1 LTPEVFLSALAAAG
15 LQGDQVASFL
25 SFSFDFSSRKLPSLT
40 TRIGSDRFAALHKIL
55 HAKSRSVTYPL
66 NKMKPKTRVVENL
79 SARVYN
85 QIKNLILCNQIMPG
99 QKLHHQQLSERLG
112 VSRTPVRE
120 ALTRLV
126 QEGYVSFLPNRGFTC
141 KEIRMQE
148 AEELY
153 EVREALEAF
162 AVEKAIAKLT
172 EKSLAQLREKMN
184 VYGCDVQNRFSRERL
199 VYDQDVHLQIAEL
212 TDNMTLKNTLSHV
225 FERIVL
231 KRRTDGL
238 YDPAR
243 GVAAHQEHLR
253 LLDAMERRDAAA
265 AIAIMRK
272 HIQAGKQNVIADL
285 ERRQELRGLRAVATE
300 N

>member
-1 LTPEVFLSALAAAG
+1 MP
-15 LQGDQVASFL
+15 
-25 SFSFDFSSRKLPSLT
+25 
-40 TRIGSDRFAALHKIL
+40 
-55 HAKSRSVTYPL
+55 YPL
-66 NKMKPKTRVVENL
+66 NDSKSKTRAVENL

-85 QIKNLILCNQIMPG
+85 QIKNLILCNEFMPG

-153 EVREALEAF
+153 ELREALEAF
-162 AVEKAIAKLT
+162 AVEKAIANLT
-172 EKSLAQLREKMN
+172 DSALALLRNKMN
-184 VYGCDVQNRFSRERL
+184 FYGRDVQNRLTRERL
-199 VYDQDVHLQIAEL
+199 VYDQDVHIEIARLAGNETL
-212 TDNMTLKNTLSHV
+212 TSMLAHV

-243 GVAAHQEHLR
+243 GVTAHQEHLQ
-253 LLDAMERRDAAA
+253 LLEAIERRDPRDAVAT
-265 AIAIMRK
+265 IRS
-272 HIQAGKQNVIADL
+272 HIQAGKKNVMADL
-285 ERRQELRGLRAVATE
+285 KQRQAIRGIRSLETDS
-300 N
+300 

>member
-1 LTPEVFLSALAAAG
+1 MP
-15 LQGDQVASFL
+15 
-25 SFSFDFSSRKLPSLT
+25 
-40 TRIGSDRFAALHKIL
+40 
-55 HAKSRSVTYPL
+55 YPL
-66 NKMKPKTRVVENL
+66 NDSKSKTRAVENL

-85 QIKNLILCNQIMPG
+85 QIKHLILCNEFMPG

-153 EVREALEAF
+153 ELREALEAF
-162 AVEKAIAKLT
+162 AVEKAIANLT
-172 EKSLAQLREKMN
+172 DSALALLRNKMN
-184 VYGCDVQNRFSRERL
+184 SYGRDVQNRFTRERL
-199 VYDQDVHLQIAEL
+199 VYDQDVHIEIARLAGNETL
-212 TDNMTLKNTLSHV
+212 TSMLAHV

-243 GVAAHQEHLR
+243 GVTAHQEHLQ
-253 LLDAMERRDAAA
+253 LLEAIERRDPRDAVAT
-265 AIAIMRK
+265 IRS
-272 HIQAGKQNVIADL
+272 HIQAGKKNVMADL
-285 ERRQELRGLRAVATE
+285 KQRQAIRGIRSLETDS
-300 N
+300 

>member
-1 LTPEVFLSALAAAG
+1 M
-15 LQGDQVASFL
+15 
-25 SFSFDFSSRKLPSLT
+25 
-40 TRIGSDRFAALHKIL
+40 
-55 HAKSRSVTYPL
+55 TYPL
-66 NKMKPKTRVVENL
+66 KKPKTKTRAVENL

-85 QIKNLILCNQIMPG
+85 QIKQLILCNEIMPG
-99 QKLHHQQLSERLG
+99 QKLHHQELSERLG

-141 KEIRMQE
+141 KEIRIQE

-153 EVREALEAF
+153 DLREALEAF

-172 EKSLAQLREKMN
+172 QASLDQLRKKMSS
-184 VYGCDVQNRFSRERL
+184 YGRDVQKRFTRERL
-199 VYDQDVHLQIAEL
+199 VYDQDVHMQIIRLAGNETL
-212 TDNMTLKNTLSHV
+212 TNTLSHV

-243 GVAAHQEHLR
+243 GLTAHDEHMR
-253 LLDAMERRDAAA
+253 LLDAMQQRNVSAAV
-265 AIAIMRK
+265 AIIRE
-272 HIQAGKQNVIADL
+272 HIQAGKKNVMADL
-285 ERRQELRGLRAVATE
+285 EQRQAIRGLRAVAVSNE
-300 N
+300 E

>member
-1 LTPEVFLSALAAAG
+1 MQNYSMPY
-15 LQGDQVASFL
+15 
-25 SFSFDFSSRKLPSLT
+25 R
-40 TRIGSDRFAALHKIL
+40 
-55 HAKSRSVTYPL
+55 L
-66 NKMKPKTRVVENL
+66 NDSKTKTRAVENL

-85 QIKNLILCNQIMPG
+85 QIKNLILCNEFMPG

-153 EVREALEAF
+153 ELREAFEAF
-162 AVEKAIAKLT
+162 AVEKAIANLT
-172 EKSLAQLREKMN
+172 DSALDLLREKMN
-184 VYGCDVQNRFSRERL
+184 SYGRDVQNSFTRERL
-199 VYDQDVHLQIAEL
+199 VYDQDVHLEIARLAGNETL
-212 TDNMTLKNTLSHV
+212 TSMLAHV

-243 GVAAHQEHLR
+243 GTTAHQEHLQ
-253 LLDAMERRDAAA
+253 LLEAIERRDPREAV
-265 AIAIMRK
+265 AIIRS
-272 HIQAGKQNVIADL
+272 HIQAGKKNVIADL
-285 ERRQELRGLRAVATE
+285 KQRQEIRGIRSAE
-300 N
+300 MDS

>member
-1 LTPEVFLSALAAAG
+1 MTYQLKRS
-15 LQGDQVASFL
+15 
-25 SFSFDFSSRKLPSLT
+25 
-40 TRIGSDRFAALHKIL
+40 
-55 HAKSRSVTYPL
+55 KS
-66 NKMKPKTRVVENL
+66 KTRAVENL

-85 QIKNLILCNQIMPG
+85 QIKNLILCNEIMPG

-112 VSRTPVRE
+112 VSRTPIRE

-153 EVREALEAF
+153 ELREALEAF
-162 AVEKAIAKLT
+162 AVEKAIANLT
-172 EKSLAQLREKMN
+172 NSALDLLRQKMN
-184 VYGCDVQNRFSRERL
+184 FYGRDVQNPFTRERL
-199 VYDQDVHLQIAEL
+199 VYDQDVHLEIARLAGNDTL
-212 TDNMTLKNTLSHV
+212 TSTLAHV

-243 GVAAHQEHLR
+243 GTAAHQEHL
-253 LLDAMERRDAAA
+253 LLLEAIERRDSQAAVA
-265 AIAIMRK
+265 TIRN
-272 HIQAGKQNVIADL
+272 HIQAGKKNVMADL
-285 ERRQELRGLRAVATE
+285 KQRQAIRGIRSLETAS
-300 N
+300 